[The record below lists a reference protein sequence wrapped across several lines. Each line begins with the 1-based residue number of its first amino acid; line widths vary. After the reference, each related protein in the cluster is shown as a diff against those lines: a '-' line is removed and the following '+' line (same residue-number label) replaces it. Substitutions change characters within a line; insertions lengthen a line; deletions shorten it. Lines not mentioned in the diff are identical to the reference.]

1 MSDLIGEVD
10 HLGFEGGVK
19 VGAWVGIDTQAN
31 FVGQVEAVEFG
42 VFDFKLFD
50 DAEALSTAT
59 EAAGILHELIECF
72 FHCVTEGGV
81 TEVSGEGDSL
91 GQVFIQAEGA
101 GKGAGK
107 GGDFDGMG
115 ETSPDMIPGSVEGE
129 LGFVLEG
136 AKGVTM
142 DDAFPVALEFGSKIV
157 GGFGVFSA
165 EALFA
170 FRGVAIEKSGL
181 FFLPVYTSTDR
192 HLFGMDGCGRE
203 SRDGENPS
211 TRNVNIGWM

>member
-1 MSDLIGEVD
+1 VSDLIGKVD
-10 HLGFEGGVK
+10 DLRFEGGVK
-19 VGAWVGIDTQAN
+19 VGAGVGIDAKAN
-31 FVGQVEAVEFG
+31 FVSEVEAVEFG

-50 DAEALSTAT
+50 DAEALATAT
-59 EAAGILHELIECF
+59 KAAGILHQLVECF

-101 GKGAGK
+101 AQGAGK

-115 ETSPDMIPGSVEGE
+115 EASSDVIPGSVEGE
-129 LGFVLEG
+129 LGFVFEG

-142 DDAFPVALEFGSKIV
+142 DDALPVALEFGSEIV

-165 EALFA
+165 EALLA

-181 FFLPVYTSTDR
+181 FFLPVFASTDR

-203 SRDGENPS
+203 SRDGKNPS